1 MDRFQS
7 FINIL
12 KAFSEERVDYVLIG
26 GVAVILHGF
35 PRLTEDVDIL
45 LKVDPEN
52 LEKLK
57 KALEKVFGDPSID
70 DITLRDLKEYAVVRY
85 GTPEGFYID
94 LIGRVGEVADYANI
108 DSEEMSLEDVKIKV
122 ATADALYRLKKDSVR
137 PKDQNDALF
146 LKGKLEYLKKEQE

>member
-7 FINIL
+7 FIDIL
-12 KAFSEERVDYVLIG
+12 KAFSEEKVDYILIG

-45 LKVDPEN
+45 MKIDTEN
-52 LEKLK
+52 LDKLK
-57 KALEKVFGDPSID
+57 KALRKVFGDPSID
-70 DITLRDLKEYAVVRY
+70 DITLRDLKEYAVIRY
-85 GTPEGFYID
+85 GTPGGFFIA
-94 LIGRVGEVADYANI
+94 LIGRVGEAADYENI
-108 DSEEMSLEDVKIKV
+108 DSEEMSLENVKIKV
-122 ATADALYRLKKDSVR
+122 ATAEALYRLKKDSVR

>member
-12 KAFSEERVDYVLIG
+12 RAFSEESVDYILIG

-45 LKVDPEN
+45 IKIDSGN
-52 LEKLK
+52 LDKLK
-57 KALEKVFGDPSID
+57 KALRKVFGDSSIEG
-70 DITLRDLKEYAVVRY
+70 ITLRDIKEYAVVRY
-85 GTPEGFYID
+85 GTPDGFCID
-94 LIGRVGEVADYANI
+94 LIRRVGEVADYENI
-108 DSEEMSLEDVKIKV
+108 DSEEMSLENVKIKV
-122 ATADALYRLKKDSVR
+122 ATAQALYRLKKDSAR